1 MGKRKQ
7 SKPRRSDGIIG
18 HSVPNSN
25 QEEPAASTDCPDAG
39 VDDEN
44 FERKKVVFVEVD
56 TNSSPSDKHFNVAD
70 IRVCDVRFSEGLSSA
85 EFVRERFCEA
95 DFALRFRVLMEP
107 GESVHVGN
115 WPMLSAGNVYL
126 EFVVRREDDS
136 EGSVVFSAGFD
147 ASDEGITG
155 LVHLVSQKFLTVRLV
170 MEDAVSEGFPSFR
183 ARIDILCKAFDS
195 CESLYETTR
204 APWKKSMMNVMAW
217 LRPEVVTSEVRYGFH
232 KSEFIQ
238 PGLRFNKESPFDA
251 LNFYEAISPS
261 KQEPMLADEL
271 SDLLPKLRPYQ
282 RRAAY
287 WMIQQEKKKTQEKVI
302 HEKSDPLPNPLCI
315 PVDAVDKSA
324 RIFYNPFSG
333 SLSMDSEDCSLDIS
347 GGILADEMGLGKTVE
362 LLACIFAHRK
372 VLINHCV
379 APKNQLKQ
387 SGTAISKLNR
397 LKRERVEC
405 VCGAVSESVE
415 YRGLWVQCDV
425 CDAWQHAD
433 CVGFTGA
440 NRISRTRGCQ
450 PSPAIGSHNNVKKKG
465 QLDVDGSYV
474 CTTCIELIQA
484 SNCSDVSGAT
494 LIVCPSPIL
503 PQWQEEIARHTRAGS
518 LKVHVYEGVKN
529 MSSCSSFIDLEELA
543 SADIVLTT
551 YDVLKEDLSHDHDR
565 HGGDRRVMRFRKR
578 YPVVPTPLT
587 RIFWWR
593 ICLDEAQ
600 MVESTAASA
609 TEMALRLRGQHHW
622 CITGTPI
629 QRSLDDMH
637 GLLRFLRASP
647 FDLHRWWIEVIRDP
661 YEGKDVAAMEFTYN
675 LFRKIMWRS
684 SKVLVA
690 DELQL
695 PPQEEHIS
703 WLFFSPIEAHFYQ
716 RQHETC
722 SSYAHKVLET
732 FKDEMQKRKMTHGS
746 DVPCELFLSH
756 AEVANLLGSLLKLRQ
771 ACCHPQVGSSGL
783 RSLQQTP
790 MTMEDILGVLIGKT
804 KTEGEEALRRLVVA
818 LNGLAGIAVLEK
830 DYQHGISL
838 YNEALVLAE
847 ESSDD
852 FRLDPLLNLHILHNL
867 AEIVQIVPHCLQK
880 CLESGGRSSKIFK
893 SSAKLS
899 EVSECEPH
907 SAKRQKLS
915 DDCSNGLNQSSCC
928 EVRTSPSDSLTIVP
942 ECQEFMGHQSGC
954 GFLPRPII
962 ISNLLVECEHITNKY
977 LAVFVSKLSVAR
989 QEFKNSYEQ
998 VGKLLTECE
1007 HEHSTWWIEALDL
1020 VEQKGHEEE
1029 LIKKITEG
1037 VAGVINGS
1045 KSSKISSRFRTLS
1058 GLKYLIQT
1066 GLDSLRTCRN
1076 ELLSRLMEIDLTMDS
1091 PRAVDVER
1099 VRYCSNCQPNGNG
1112 PLCVQC
1118 EADELFMAYE
1128 ARLFLLTK
1136 GDNIASAEE
1145 ALDLRKHK
1153 SALNRF
1159 FGDLAQGD
1167 KNIHGSNVGKEEK
1180 RHREAKSSVVI
1191 SRSPSEVELIL
1202 SILRSF
1208 SKSRLGKDVVAS
1220 ASKHLLLLEA
1230 LRREFSQAR
1239 SFSIAQAQILRAHD
1253 EIKMATSRLRLRE
1266 TKDEVSTIDVLSPEE
1281 LISSNMHFSSEKF
1294 MSLSMLSRVKGH
1306 LRYLKGLAVAKQ
1318 RKKDEGSS
1326 PSSSNE
1332 HLGISAGGSQVKA
1345 EKVECTDKGED
1356 ESCPVC
1362 HEKLSNQKMVFQ
1374 CGHVTCCQCLIAM
1387 TEHAFVLHGKTQRKW
1402 VMCPKCREH
1411 THYENIAY
1419 VDDDRNQ
1426 AYDAVH
1432 IEGSYGTKVIGA
1444 VTKKIMWILSTDPQA
1459 KILVFSSWNDVL
1471 DVLGHSL
1478 DANGITYVRMKG
1490 GRKSH
1495 TALKEFREGVTRDTD
1510 NPIAEI
1516 NQCKAKSIRVLL
1528 ILIQHGANGLNLL
1541 EAQHVVLIEPLL
1553 NPAVEAQA
1561 INRVHR
1567 IGQEK
1572 PTFVHRF
1579 IVKNTVE
1586 ESIHKLNISKAATSV
1601 INAVRR
1607 SQDQPTLTVQDLESL
1622 FCSGKPAETGEDMS
1636 SAIRQT
1642 ECLRHLPPAVA
1653 AALAAENRQRQG
1665 QQTTCESYE

>member
-1 MGKRKQ
+1 
-7 SKPRRSDGIIG
+7 
-18 HSVPNSN
+18 
-25 QEEPAASTDCPDAG
+25 
-39 VDDEN
+39 
-44 FERKKVVFVEVD
+44 
-56 TNSSPSDKHFNVAD
+56 
-70 IRVCDVRFSEGLSSA
+70 
-85 EFVRERFCEA
+85 
-95 DFALRFRVLMEP
+95 
-107 GESVHVGN
+107 
-115 WPMLSAGNVYL
+115 
-126 EFVVRREDDS
+126 
-136 EGSVVFSAGFD
+136 
-147 ASDEGITG
+147 
-155 LVHLVSQKFLTVRLV
+155 
-170 MEDAVSEGFPSFR
+170 
-183 ARIDILCKAFDS
+183 
-195 CESLYETTR
+195 
-204 APWKKSMMNVMAW
+204 
-217 LRPEVVTSEVRYGFH
+217 
-232 KSEFIQ
+232 
-238 PGLRFNKESPFDA
+238 
-251 LNFYEAISPS
+251 
-261 KQEPMLADEL
+261 
-271 SDLLPKLRPYQ
+271 
-282 RRAAY
+282 
-287 WMIQQEKKKTQEKVI
+287 MIQQEKRKTQENVTA
-302 HEKSDPLPNPLCI
+302 EKSDSLPNPLCI

-333 SLSMDSEDCSLDIS
+333 SLSMDSEGSLSDIS

-372 VLINHCV
+372 VSVNHCV
-379 APKNQLKQ
+379 ASKNQLKP
-387 SGTAISKLNR
+387 SGAAISKLNR

-405 VCGAVSESVE
+405 VCGAVSESIKYE
-415 YRGLWVQCDV
+415 GLWVQCDV

-440 NRISRTRGCQ
+440 SRVPKARGCQ
-450 PSPAIGSHNNVKKKG
+450 HSPSICSHNNVKKKG
-465 QLDVDGSYV
+465 KRDIELVEGSYV

-484 SNCSDVSGAT
+484 SSCSDVTGAT

-503 PQWQEEIARHTRAGS
+503 PQWQDEIARHTRAGS
-518 LKVHVYEGVKN
+518 LKVIVYEGVKD
-529 MSSCSSFIDLEELA
+529 MSSYSSLFDLDELA
-543 SADIVLTT
+543 TADIVLTT

-565 HGGDRRVMRFRKR
+565 HDGDRRAMRFRKR
-578 YPVVPTPLT
+578 YPVIPTPLT

-609 TEMALRLRGQHHW
+609 TEMALRLHGKHHW

-629 QRSLDDMH
+629 QRRLDDMH

-647 FDLHRWWIEVIRDP
+647 FDLHRWWVEVIQDP
-661 YEGKDVAAMEFTYN
+661 YERKDVAAMEFTHK
-675 LFRKIMWRS
+675 FFKKIMWRS

-695 PPQEEHIS
+695 PPQEEHVS

-722 SSYAHKVLET
+722 SSYAHKVLEI
-732 FKDEMQKRKMTHGS
+732 FKDEMKKRKTMHGS

-756 AEVANLLGSLLKLRQ
+756 LEVANLLGSLLKLRQ

-830 DYQHGISL
+830 DYPRGILL

-847 ESSDD
+847 ESSDE
-852 FRLDPLLNLHILHNL
+852 FRLDPLLYLHILHNL
-867 AEIVQIVPHCLQK
+867 GEIMQIAQQCLHN
-880 CLESGGRSSKIFK
+880 CLASGGRSSKIFK
-893 SSAKLS
+893 PAAQLS
-899 EVSECEPH
+899 GVSECEPH
-907 SAKRQKLS
+907 SAKRQKMS
-915 DDCSNGLNQSSCC
+915 DNCSNGLNHNELKSSCC
-928 EVRTSPSDSLTIVP
+928 EGQTSQSYSLTTVS
-942 ECQEFMGHQSGC
+942 ECEESAGHQSGC
-954 GFLPRPII
+954 GFLPRHVII
-962 ISNLLVECEHITNKY
+962 NNLHMECEHIKSKY
-977 LAVFVSKLSVAR
+977 LAVFVSKLSVTQ

-1007 HEHSTWWIEALDL
+1007 YGHSTWWVEALDL
-1020 VEQKGHEEE
+1020 VEQKGHDEE

-1045 KSSKISSRFRTLS
+1045 KSSKVSSRFRTLS
-1058 GLKYLIQT
+1058 GLKYIIQT
-1066 GLDSLRTCRN
+1066 GLDSLRTSRN
-1076 ELLSRLMEIDLTMDS
+1076 DLLSRLMEIDMTMDS
-1091 PRAVDVER
+1091 PREVDVER

-1145 ALDLRKHK
+1145 ALDLQKQK
-1153 SALNRF
+1153 FALNRF
-1159 FGDLAQGD
+1159 FGDLAHGD
-1167 KNIHGSNVGKEEK
+1167 KNVRGSDMGKKEK
-1180 RHREAKSSVVI
+1180 RHREAKSSVVV

-1208 SKSRLGKDVVAS
+1208 SKSRIGKDIVAS

-1230 LRREFSQAR
+1230 MRKEFSHAR
-1239 SFSIAQAQILRAHD
+1239 SLSLAQAQILRAHD

-1266 TKDEVSTIDVLSPEE
+1266 TKDEASAIDVLSTEE
-1281 LISSNMHFSSEKF
+1281 LISTNMHFTSEKF
-1294 MSLSMLSRVKGH
+1294 TSLSMLSRIKGH
-1306 LRYLKGLAVAKQ
+1306 LRYLKGLAIAKQ
-1318 RKKDEGSS
+1318 KKKVEESN
-1326 PSSSNE
+1326 PSSLNE
-1332 HLGISAGGSQVKA
+1332 HLGTSAAGSQVKA
-1345 EKVECTDKGED
+1345 QKVECTDKGDD

-1387 TEHAFVLHGKTQRKW
+1387 TEHAFVLHGKSQKKW

-1419 VDDDRNQ
+1419 VDDDQNQ

-1432 IEGSYGTKVIGA
+1432 IEGSYGTKIGA
-1444 VTKKIMWILSTDPQA
+1444 VTKKIMWILSTDPLA

-1478 DANGITYVRMKG
+1478 DANGIMYVRMKG

-1495 TALKEFREGVTRDTD
+1495 SALKEFKEGEIRDKD

-1516 NQCKAKSIRVLL
+1516 SQCNVKPIPVLL

-1541 EAQHVVLIEPLL
+1541 EAQHVVLVEPLL

-1579 IVKNTVE
+1579 IVKDTVE
-1586 ESIHKLNISKAATSV
+1586 ESIYKLNMSKAATSV
-1601 INAVRR
+1601 MNAVRR
-1607 SQDQPTLTVQDLESL
+1607 SQEQLTLTVKDLESL
-1622 FCSGKPAETGEDMS
+1622 FSPGKPADTGEDIS
-1636 SAIRQT
+1636 SAIHRT
-1642 ECLRHLPPAVA
+1642 ESLRHLPPAVA
-1653 AALAAENRQRQG
+1653 AALAAENRLRQG
-1665 QQTTCESYE
+1665 QQTTTS